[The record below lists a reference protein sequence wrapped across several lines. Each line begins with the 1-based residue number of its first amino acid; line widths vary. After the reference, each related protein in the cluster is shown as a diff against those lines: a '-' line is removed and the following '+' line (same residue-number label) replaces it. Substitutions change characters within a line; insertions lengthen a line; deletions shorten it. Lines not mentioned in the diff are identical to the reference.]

1 MSEQLTVEENTVRP
15 SPVAGQAGQPI
26 GLCCTVFLTGVST
39 LVLEILGTRLL
50 SPYFGNNVFVWTSL
64 ISVTLVALALGYWV
78 GGKVADRRGRPS
90 LLDQIITAAAVWI
103 ILIPPL
109 VRISG
114 APLANFT
121 FQVGLLLT
129 AFVSFGPPLFLL
141 GMVTPVAVRLF
152 TVDLGH
158 IGRSSGTVYAW
169 STAGGILGALGSGF
183 LLFPLLPVSHIC
195 YVTGLTLLAL
205 AGTRWLL
212 RSGRCWLAFGPAAL
226 LAVVFLSAS
235 SFFLANQHWSDGPY
249 HVIANRPSFYGTV
262 RVVDLD
268 QTRVLSIDGMCHN
281 AFFKSDGKPALS
293 HLYTFAAL
301 PYMRPSGSRL
311 LLIGMGGG
319 GIIRLLRSP
328 RIKITAVEIDPVVAE
343 VAFSKFNLNHRDVRL
358 VIADGRSYLRCC
370 ADKFDFITLDAFCG
384 GTPPAHLFSRE
395 AFQEMKNHLSPDGVL
410 AINIMVKDRKGP
422 LLGDLAHTLAS
433 VFKYQLALTADAGG
447 QTVGNVILFAS
458 DGKLELSREWARSE
472 PDPVLALHLKNL
484 PDQVLNLASL
494 HGHLITDDFNRMD
507 LYSAPVEM
515 ALRRSSRNLLPAS
528 ILEP

>member
-1 MSEQLTVEENTVRP
+1 MSEQLAVEENTVRP
-15 SPVAGQAGQPI
+15 SPVAGRTGRPI

-64 ISVTLVALALGYWV
+64 ISVTLIALALGYWV
-78 GGKVADRRGRPS
+78 GGKAADRRGGPS
-90 LLDQIITAAAVWI
+90 LLDQIIAAAAVWI
-103 ILIPPL
+103 ILIPLL
-109 VRISG
+109 VRIYG

-141 GMVTPVAVRLF
+141 GMVTPVAVQLF

-183 LLFPLLPVSHIC
+183 FLFPLLPVSHIC

-205 AGTRWLL
+205 VGTRWLL
-212 RSGRCWLAFGPAAL
+212 RSGKRWLAFGPAAL
-226 LAVVFLSAS
+226 LAVVFLTAS
-235 SFFLANQHWSDGPY
+235 NFFLAHQQWSDGPY

-319 GIIRLLRSP
+319 GIIRLLHSS
-328 RIKITAVEIDPVVAE
+328 RIEITAVEIEPVVAE
-343 VAFSKFNLNHRDVRL
+343 VAFSKFNLDHRNVRL
-358 VIADGRSYLRCC
+358 VIADGRSYLRRCG
-370 ADKFDFITLDAFCG
+370 DKFDFVALDAFCG

-395 AFQEMKNHLSPDGVL
+395 AFQEMKDHLSPGGVL
-410 AINIMVKDRKGP
+410 AINITVKEREGP
-422 LLGDLAHTLAS
+422 LLSDLVQTLAS
-433 VFKYQLALTADAGG
+433 VFKHQLALTADAGS
-447 QTVGNVILFAS
+447 QAISNVVLFAS
-458 DGKLELSREWARSE
+458 DGALEVSEEWARSE
-472 PDPVLALHLKNL
+472 PDPVLALHLENL
-484 PDQVLNLASL
+484 PNQILDLDSL

-507 LYSAPVEM
+507 LYSAPVEIS
-515 ALRRSSRNLLPAS
+515 LRRASRNLLPAS